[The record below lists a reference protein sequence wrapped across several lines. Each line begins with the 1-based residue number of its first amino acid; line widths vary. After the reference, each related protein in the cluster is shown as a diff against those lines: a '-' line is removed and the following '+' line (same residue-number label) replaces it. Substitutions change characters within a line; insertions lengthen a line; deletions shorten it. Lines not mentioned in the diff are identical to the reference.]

1 MAQMWYDT
9 TIPGVGTATTMP
21 LPTGGQPRRSQVLER
36 RSDQTRNQAF
46 EETDESL
53 PVRSGYWAMKA
64 LIRAADMLR
73 DGVGVVL
80 VLVALASPAAAG
92 NFLWGLGNAGI
103 ALQGAQD
110 YQLREQYLELQRQQI
125 ELMKRGIVPP
135 PLPPMPTARQTYS
148 PPPLMNEPAPMHM
161 YNLPDGRTITCNTAG
176 MITNCF

>member
-1 MAQMWYDT
+1 MAQMWYNT
-9 TIPGVGTATTMP
+9 TIPGVGTGTTMP
-21 LPTGGQPRRSQVLER
+21 LPTGGQPRRPQVLER

-46 EETDESL
+46 AETDENL

-103 ALQGAQD
+103 ALQGGA
-110 YQLREQYLELQRQQI
+110 
-125 ELMKRGIVPP
+125 G
-135 PLPPMPTARQTYS
+135 LPAARAVSRTTA
-148 PPPLMNEPAPMHM
+148 PADRVDEAWHRAATLAADA
-161 YNLPDGRTITCNTAG
+161 NSSADI
-176 MITNCF
+176 